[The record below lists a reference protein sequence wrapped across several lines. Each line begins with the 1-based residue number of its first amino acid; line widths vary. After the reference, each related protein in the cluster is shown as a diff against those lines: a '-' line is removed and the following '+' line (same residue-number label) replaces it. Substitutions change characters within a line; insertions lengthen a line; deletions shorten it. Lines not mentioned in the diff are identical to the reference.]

1 MKLKLLYIGNLNE
14 NVTNEDIY
22 KLLGV
27 RTTEYTCQK
36 SSVDLKMFEKAE
48 KERGFGFTT
57 IPEFVSA
64 HLIELNGVEFYGKP
78 ILIEEVRSKPT
89 QNLKFDP
96 RLRNTQNPQNL
107 PPPKVLQKNPPPIL
121 PKKNTYN
128 NYSDAFKPRKKNIV
142 FFFDSIPKNLKNE
155 RL

>member
-1 MKLKLLYIGNLNE
+1 MKLRLLYIGNLNE
-14 NVTNEDIY
+14 NVTHEDIY

-36 SSVDLKMFEKAE
+36 SSVDLKILEKAE
-48 KERGFGFTT
+48 KERGFGFAT

-78 ILIEEVRSKPT
+78 ILIEEARSKPT

-96 RLRNTQNPQNL
+96 
-107 PPPKVLQKNPPPIL
+107 
-121 PKKNTYN
+121 
-128 NYSDAFKPRKKNIV
+128 
-142 FFFDSIPKNLKNE
+142 
-155 RL
+155 